1 MSELTEIENAA
12 SAFQTAMD
20 GDTPR
25 GRAKE
30 SGSSEGRG
38 TANMESM
45 FDNLNKFT
53 DDGDDE
59 AGGDYIPDPEAPVK
73 KTAKK
78 PVDDEDEGDEGD
90 EDNEYDNEDGM
101 EFELDD
107 DGNVVLG
114 EDGLPV
120 LKQKEDSDDDDD
132 ESQVYK
138 VMVDGEEVEVPLDE
152 ALAGYIRQET
162 FHRRLNNLDQIR
174 VALGE
179 EAERT
184 KTVRQAVID
193 AYTEMEEQAKVLI
206 PTEPDWD
213 ALYSEDPVK
222 ARQIE
227 KNYKDILAKVG
238 DVKSKREKIQAE
250 QAKEEADQ
258 LAAFARSEFP
268 KFVQSAKW
276 KTDKQMKN
284 DMDAMRN
291 TAAAQ
296 GFTPEEIAGVIDSRM
311 LGILLKA
318 ARYDKLVASRPIPA
332 KVGEKRGKTS
342 GAGKRTAPKGMDR
355 AKSRLNRTGSI
366 EDAAA
371 VFAQHLK

>member
-1 MSELTEIENAA
+1 MSETVEIDNAA
-12 SAFQTAMD
+12 SAFQAAMD
-20 GDTPR
+20 GDAPR
-25 GRAKE
+25 SRAKE
-30 SGSSEGRG
+30 SDGGEGRETG
-38 TANMESM
+38 NVESM

-59 AGGDYIPDPEAPVK
+59 AGGDDLPDPES
-73 KTAKK
+73 TAKK
-78 PVDDEDEGDEGD
+78 PTKKAIVPDDEDEDDG
-90 EDNEYDNEDGM
+90 EDDADDDGM

-120 LKQKEDSDDDDD
+120 LKQKEESDDDDG
-132 ESQVYK
+132 QVYK

-162 FHRRLNNLDQIR
+162 FHRRLNNLDQVR

-184 KTVRQAVID
+184 KVARQAVVD
-193 AYTEMEEQAKVLI
+193 GYMEMEEQAKVLI
-206 PTEPDWD
+206 PEEPDWD
-213 ALYSEDPVK
+213 ALYKEDPVK

-238 DVKSKREKIQAE
+238 DVKSKREKIQAD

-268 KFVQSAKW
+268 KFVQAAKW

-296 GFTPEEIAGVIDSRM
+296 GFSPEEIAGVIDSRM
-311 LGILLKA
+311 LGVLLKA
-318 ARYDKLVASRPIPA
+318 ARYDKLVASRPIPTKA
-332 KVGEKRGKTS
+332 GEKRGKAS

-355 AKSRLNRTGSI
+355 AKARLSRTGSI
-366 EDAAA
+366 DDAAA